1 MASLRDRSEYLS
13 QAGQMQSQ
21 LRSTIQKLDQA
32 QAQARREVS
41 SLVSRSERALAELAE
56 AILPDLNAATVEA
69 AIALTGYRTMAVRN
83 PAEELQK
90 AQSKLRTQITE
101 RGQAIAQR
109 LVAIEA
115 EPRFQNRLLLRAP
128 RTGTLVREIAELSE
142 FRHPFAETLRQCEHP
157 RLQRL
162 LDVEYG
168 LPSYSVPVWRLS
180 YYSDWKAGDEII
192 EQMSEGKEKT
202 FAQVRSEYLSAR
214 DAVAVYDGKL
224 SKLRA
229 EVASGEA
236 LEAEHTALVAERR
249 ALSEGNHPLQ
259 EQHEKM
265 PEQFRKDARIQLE
278 RHLSELDLVM
288 IGDRLAQAPQLDLLA
303 KRYYGLRKQTEYL
316 RQTST
321 QLVEGS
327 KSAMEQTLSK
337 LGHEVN
343 KYQRPKYAGKRFDL
357 TQFDKMRER
366 DRRCLDMLQRQQ
378 QAQTAIIAFQAYE
391 HGRLD
396 EDFLWWD
403 LVTDGKVKANYIDE
417 VARFKA
423 LHPTYK
429 YRRPKAKPSDEVSGE
444 VAFIDDDGDAA
455 VAVIDTF
462 DSFHRNHQSDFS

>member
-69 AIALTGYRTMAVRN
+69 AIALIGYRTMAVRN

-90 AQSKLRTQITE
+90 VQSKLRTQITE

-202 FAQVRSEYLSAR
+202 FAEVRSEYLSAR

-249 ALSEGNHPLQ
+249 ALSEGKHPLQ

-327 KSAMEQTLSK
+327 KSAMEQTLNK
-337 LGHEVN
+337 LKHKIN
-343 KYQRPKYAGKRFDL
+343 KSLAEQFEQALKGKK
-357 TQFDKMRER
+357 Q
-366 DRRCLDMLQRQQ
+366 
-378 QAQTAIIAFQAYE
+378 
-391 HGRLD
+391 
-396 EDFLWWD
+396 
-403 LVTDGKVKANYIDE
+403 
-417 VARFKA
+417 
-423 LHPTYK
+423 
-429 YRRPKAKPSDEVSGE
+429 
-444 VAFIDDDGDAA
+444 
-455 VAVIDTF
+455 
-462 DSFHRNHQSDFS
+462 